1 MEFLYEY
8 GLFFAKTFT
17 LVAAII
23 VLIVVGVSL
32 ASRHREEEGELHIS
46 HLGERFKHYRQT
58 LEATILSETELKAKQ
73 KQEKQAAKDKA
84 KQEKRKAKQKPANV
98 EESLSKSTQEG
109 ADEAVEKPRRRV
121 FVLNFHG
128 DIRAS
133 SVEALRTEITAIL
146 TTANAEQGDEVLLR
160 LESPGGLV
168 HSYGLAASQ
177 LKRIRDKG
185 LTLTVAVDKVAASG
199 GYMMACVG
207 HKIIAAPFAVIGSI
221 GVLAQLPNFHRLLK
235 KHDVDFEQMTAGEY
249 KRTLSLF
256 AENTPEGREKFKE
269 ELEDTHELF
278 KQHIQQFRPQLDLE
292 KLATGEHWYGIRAQQ
307 QQLVDELLTSDD
319 YLLQAAEHA
328 DLYEIT
334 YKEHRN
340 VLEKMGI
347 ELRAQLDALGFYN
360 RINY

>member
-1 MEFLYEY
+1 LEFLYEY
-8 GLFFAKTFT
+8 GLFLAKTMT
-17 LVAAII
+17 LVTAI
-23 VLIVVGVSL
+23 VLVIVLSVSM
-32 ASRHREEEGELHIS
+32 AARHREEDGELMVVD
-46 HLGERFKHYRQT
+46 LGERFKGYRHT
-58 LEATILSETELKAKQ
+58 LEQNILSEADLKAKQ
-73 KQEKQAAKDKA
+73 KQDKKAEKEKA
-84 KQEKRKAKQKPANV
+84 KQEKAKTKKKKSADNETDI
-98 EESLSKSTQEG
+98 EEE
-109 ADEAVEKPRRRV
+109 EKPRRRV

-133 SVEALRTEITAIL
+133 NVEPLRTEITAIL
-146 TTANAEQGDEVLLR
+146 TTADIERGDEVLVR

-185 LTLTVAVDKVAASG
+185 LQLTIAVDKVAASG

-235 KHDVDFEQMTAGEY
+235 KYDVDFEQMTAGEY

-256 AENTPEGREKFKE
+256 GENTEEGRNKFKE
-269 ELEDTHELF
+269 ELEETHELF

-292 KLATGEHWYGIRAQQ
+292 HVATGEHWYGVRAAE
-307 QQLVDELLTSDD
+307 QQLIDEILTSDD
-319 YLLQAAEHA
+319 YLLQASENA

-347 ELRAQLDALGFYN
+347 ELKAYLDKFLYGQS
-360 RINY
+360 